1 MAFTEE
7 QIAKLTT
14 TLAGDIEL
22 YNEIIK
28 HDQELTESI
37 TKTKEE
43 VTSITNKLADSEAR
57 EQKYLSQISNLL
69 SKIPVGETR
78 QTASFEQQIEAIKN
92 TSWSK

>member
-1 MAFTEE
+1 MAFKEE

-14 TLAGDIEL
+14 SLAGDIEL

-28 HDQELTESI
+28 HDQELSENI
-37 TKTKEE
+37 TKAQEE
-43 VTSITNKLADSEAR
+43 ITSIKDKLTDSEAR

-69 SKIPVGETR
+69 SKIPIGETK